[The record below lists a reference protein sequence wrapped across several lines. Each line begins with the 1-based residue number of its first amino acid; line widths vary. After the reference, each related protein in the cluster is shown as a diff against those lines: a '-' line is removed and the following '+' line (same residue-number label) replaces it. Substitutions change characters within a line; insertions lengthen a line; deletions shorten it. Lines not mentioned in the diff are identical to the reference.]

1 MTGVAGYVC
10 LGLLVAVDAPLHL
23 QRLPNSHP
31 LLCGDISV
39 TTQTLDL
46 CCRVPAMAEK
56 DKAWQLMD
64 DLYRDLPL
72 REIDVT
78 SLTLR
83 QRRKTRSL

>member
-1 MTGVAGYVC
+1 MTGVAANRG

-39 TTQTLDL
+39 TTRAIEFR
-46 CCRVPAMAEK
+46 CSVPAMAEK

-72 REIDVT
+72 RETGVT
-78 SLTLR
+78 ALTLR
-83 QRRKTRSL
+83 QRRKARSL